1 MLALFLFSTTAVFVA
16 VMRVE
21 KLEERTKRRKLADI
35 RFMPKCVQT
44 LQAHSLPRSAHTRC
58 TCTCM
63 HTTRGMLLPLWAMRV
78 GFAPQPTGMPEAL
91 PDAHTHPTPSAGK
104 AHPYSSRYTTPDTW
118 WEALHNPAQQVSPRD
133 SYKRGRG
140 VWGGAHC
147 TQQQHIHTKPH
158 ATHIITTTILILTL
172 LSACVTRTQMARRRA
187 HTKRLR
193 RRLRRPP
200 RRSQLAGRQRPCG
213 SQRTGTARLSTPPTQ
228 RRRPAD

>member
-1 MLALFLFSTTAVFVA
+1 MITGRLLLISGGLDSSHRFTRVLAMLALFLFSTTAVFVA

-118 WEALHNPAQQVSPRD
+118 WKA
-133 SYKRGRG
+133 
-140 VWGGAHC
+140 
-147 TQQQHIHTKPH
+147 
-158 ATHIITTTILILTL
+158 
-172 LSACVTRTQMARRRA
+172 
-187 HTKRLR
+187 
-193 RRLRRPP
+193 
-200 RRSQLAGRQRPCG
+200 
-213 SQRTGTARLSTPPTQ
+213 
-228 RRRPAD
+228 